1 VFVTSNHKFDDIENE
16 GEKKIKNKKSTCTGY
31 GALPLYC
38 YFCAGAKSAGRNF
51 VTLTLNFRP

>member
-16 GEKKIKNKKSTCTGY
+16 GEKNKKIKKSTCTGY

-38 YFCAGAKSAGRNF
+38 Y
-51 VTLTLNFRP
+51 VVQV